1 MQKRVIVFSIISL
14 LFLLTTNLVAKNET
28 TALKDVFKKAKT
40 LPMENNISKEKKL
53 TISQATIEAINSVR
67 AKDQICSKSVKP
79 LRWNQTLYQRAK
91 EHSIDMAVTGM
102 LQHNGSGTKTDI
114 TAKTLG
120 LKRGSYF
127 YERVNQK
134 VNGKTLYS
142 GELIIRTSKETLQ
155 TPKEVI
161 EYWIKRP
168 SDCKVIMDPNFSD
181 VALAKVISN
190 KDNKAYWTLLL
201 AGAKKRK

>member
-28 TALKDVFKKAKT
+28 TALKDAFKKAKT

-79 LRWNQTLYQRAK
+79 LRWNPTLYQRAK
-91 EHSIDMAVTGM
+91 EHAIDMAVTGK
-102 LQHNGSGTKTDI
+102 LQHTGSGTKTDV

-142 GELIIRTSKETLQ
+142 GELIIRTNKEALQ